1 MVNDSRDGIE
11 SARRPCVLA
20 DARYWYR
27 YRKNSTANVPHNKTT
42 GCFTARSVPPPQ
54 AQWVPSLLHPPAH
67 TKMNYV
73 VTDLEGGPQPPMPVE
88 DSYRKTT
95 LAVSRAV
102 GGSVVLSYSR
112 RANAA

>member
-1 MVNDSRDGIE
+1 
-11 SARRPCVLA
+11 
-20 DARYWYR
+20 
-27 YRKNSTANVPHNKTT
+27 
-42 GCFTARSVPPPQ
+42 
-54 AQWVPSLLHPPAH
+54 
-67 TKMNYV
+67 MNYV